1 MPPRLGSLA
10 TWQHREPFPQSNEE
24 KTDYVDLGVNGR
36 SSSRKIVLIRKELER
51 ARWKVNREVQGMS
64 GVQ

>member
-1 MPPRLGSLA
+1 M
-10 TWQHREPFPQSNEE
+10 QSESRVIVVGWE
-24 KTDYVDLGVNGR
+24 FER